1 MSKAVSVLRVDPDL
15 AAGIPPQRLGLAERH
30 CRARTIEVPAG
41 EWSGHVE
48 GIDGS
53 GLGLLVLSG
62 LLCRRVVQ
70 GERYGA
76 ELLGPGDLLRPWDQV
91 RHWASL
97 PTEASWTV
105 IEPVRMAV
113 LDAEFAQ
120 RASSFPQIGSQL
132 LGRIMMRSRYLAI
145 LVAIISQRRVETR
158 LTMLFWHL
166 ADRFGQVHGDRVEIP
181 VPLTH
186 SILGELVAA
195 RRPSV
200 TTALSH
206 LQEQGTLLRDGRG
219 WRLHGTIPPELLRAA
234 REPLPTPV

>member
-1 MSKAVSVLRVDPDL
+1 
-15 AAGIPPQRLGLAERH
+15 
-30 CRARTIEVPAG
+30 
-41 EWSGHVE
+41 
-48 GIDGS
+48 
-53 GLGLLVLSG
+53 
-62 LLCRRVVQ
+62 
-70 GERYGA
+70 
-76 ELLGPGDLLRPWDQV
+76 
-91 RHWASL
+91 
-97 PTEASWTV
+97 
-105 IEPVRMAV
+105 
-113 LDAEFAQ
+113 
-120 RASSFPQIGSQL
+120 
-132 LGRIMMRSRYLAI
+132 
-145 LVAIISQRRVETR
+145 
-158 LTMLFWHL
+158 MLFWHL